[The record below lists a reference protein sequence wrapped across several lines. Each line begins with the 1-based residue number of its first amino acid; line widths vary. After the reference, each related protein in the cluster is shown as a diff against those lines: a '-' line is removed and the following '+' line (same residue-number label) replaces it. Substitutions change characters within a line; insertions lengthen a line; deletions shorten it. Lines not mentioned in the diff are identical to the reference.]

1 MAFRTPLNTHREPF
15 SAWRPSTSVR
25 KLRDQKQLE
34 RFVITNAATQERKKP
49 RLEKSVKIVP
59 RNFDLFEYDATELIY
74 ADKIAFVD
82 YNTET
87 AVIIENPKL
96 AEFQKK
102 IFKLL
107 FMKL

>member
-1 MAFRTPLNTHREPF
+1 M
-15 SAWRPSTSVR
+15 
-25 KLRDQKQLE
+25 
-34 RFVITNAATQERKKP
+34 
-49 RLEKSVKIVP
+49 KIVP